1 MDFAKIKQDNKIKK
15 IIPIMTQ
22 IKKQDK
28 FQVTY

>member
-15 IIPIMTQ
+15 IILIMTQ